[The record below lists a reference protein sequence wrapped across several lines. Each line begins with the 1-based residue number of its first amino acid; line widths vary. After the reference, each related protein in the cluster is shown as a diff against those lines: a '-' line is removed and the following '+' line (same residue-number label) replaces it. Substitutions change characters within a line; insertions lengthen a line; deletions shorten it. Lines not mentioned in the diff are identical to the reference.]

1 MIKKSIR
8 CILLLCL
15 TLVAT
20 ASLAQR
26 SQKPLMGWA
35 SWNAYRNEISE
46 DLIKSQADALIELGL
61 DKYGYTYLNIDDGY
75 FGGRDQDGNLISH
88 PTKFPS
94 GMKSIADYI
103 HSKGLK
109 AGIYTDAGINSCTSY
124 WDSDPNGVG
133 IGLFGNERR
142 DLTLML
148 NDWGYDFV
156 KVDWCGGDWM
166 ELDEQIRYTEIGNI
180 IRELKPEAVYNVCRW
195 KFPGNWVVGVADSWR
210 VSPDIAE
217 SFGSVMSIVDQNADL
232 WKFSGPGHVNDM
244 DILQVGRGMTYE
256 EDKTHFSMWCILN
269 SPLIAGN
276 DLTKVSE
283 QTISILKN
291 EELIALNQDPLVYQ
305 ARKMKDEGELEIWA
319 KPLKSTLSGEVAVVL
334 LNRSNASSKITFE
347 LKDVGIS
354 SSVGYT
360 YRELWAKKDFP
371 ESTQF
376 TQTFDVP
383 SHGVIVLKIK
393 GKSQDNNVF
402 QFAKDHPMVNN
413 PKFK

>member
-1 MIKKSIR
+1 MIKKSIG
-8 CILLLCL
+8 CILLFCL

-35 SWNAYRNEISE
+35 GWNAYRNEISE
-46 DLIKSQADALIELGL
+46 DIIKSQADALIELGL

-94 GMKSIADYI
+94 EMKSIADYI

-109 AGIYTDAGINSCTSY
+109 AGIYTDAGINSCASY

-156 KVDWCGGDWM
+156 KVHWCGGDWM
-166 ELDEQIRYTEIGNI
+166 ELDEQIRYIEIGNI
-180 IRELKPEAVYNVCRW
+180 IRELKPEAVYNACRW
-195 KFPGNWVVGVADSWR
+195 KFPGNWVVGVANSWR

-217 SFGSVMSIVDQNADL
+217 SLGSVMSIVDQNADL
-232 WKFSGPGHVNDM
+232 WRFSGPGHVNDM
-244 DILQVGRGMTYE
+244 DILQVGRGMTYQ

-319 KPLKSTLSGEVAVVL
+319 KPLKSTLSGKVAVVL
-334 LNRSNASSKITFE
+334 LNRSNAPSKITFE

-354 SSVGYT
+354 SSEGYT
-360 YRELWAKKDFP
+360 YRELWAKKGFP
-371 ESTQF
+371 
-376 TQTFDVP
+376 
-383 SHGVIVLKIK
+383 
-393 GKSQDNNVF
+393 
-402 QFAKDHPMVNN
+402 
-413 PKFK
+413 